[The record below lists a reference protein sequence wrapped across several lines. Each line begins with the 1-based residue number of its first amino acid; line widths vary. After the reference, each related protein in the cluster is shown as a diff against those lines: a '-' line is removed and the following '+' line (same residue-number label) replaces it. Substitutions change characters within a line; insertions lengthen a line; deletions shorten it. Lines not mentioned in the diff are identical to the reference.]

1 MRRLTRAD
9 IIKWLR
15 ADEVTE
21 LLRSADKIRSDYCGD
36 AVHIRGIIEFSNY
49 CKRDCCYCGLR
60 KSNKNITRYR
70 MDEDQIIDA
79 AIKAGELGYKTILL
93 QSGEDD
99 NYSTD
104 FLAHIIKRI
113 KTSVDCAVTLSI
125 GEKSFAEYKQLRESG
140 ADRYLLRFE
149 TSDKNLFKKLKP
161 DSSYDNRLSCLDSLR
176 NLGYQV
182 GSGIMVGLPGQ
193 SAEILADDILLM
205 DKLSLD
211 MIGIGPFLPH
221 HDTPLCDSNSG
232 TLDLTLKVL
241 ALIRII
247 MPDTHLP
254 ATTAVGS
261 INKNGRQKAL
271 KCGANVIMPNVTP
284 AKYRKY
290 YEIYPN
296 KICINEKPS
305 DCRLCIESMLKSL
318 GREIAKDYGD
328 SLRGMHGV

>member
-1 MRRLTRAD
+1 MTKKE
-9 IIKWLR
+9 IISYLQNSNPN
-15 ADEVTE
+15 
-21 LLRSADKIRSDYCGD
+21 LLYQKADKIRKKYCGNK
-36 AVHIRGIIEFSNY
+36 VHIRGIIEFSNY
-49 CKRDCCYCGLR
+49 CKRDCEYCGLR
-60 KSNKNITRYR
+60 QSNKKVIRYR
-70 MDEDQIIDA
+70 MSEEEIFLVA
-79 AIKAGELGYKTILL
+79 VKALEADCKTIVL

-99 NYSTD
+99 SYKISNLCS
-104 FLAHIIKRI
+104 LIKRI
-113 KTSVDCAVTLSI
+113 KGRFDCAITLSI
-125 GEKSFAEYKQLRESG
+125 GERDYEEYKQLRQAG

-149 TSDKNLFKKLKP
+149 TSSRELFKRLKP

-193 SAEILADDILLM
+193 NAEILAEDILLM
-205 DKLSLD
+205 DRLSLD

-221 HDTPLCDSNSG
+221 YDTPLCDSNSG
-232 TLDLTLKVL
+232 TLDLTLKIL

-261 INKNGRQKAL
+261 INKSGRQKAL

-305 DCRLCIESMLKSL
+305 DWRLCIESMIKSL
-318 GREIAKDYGD
+318 GREIATDCGH
-328 SLRGMHGV
+328 SLKKI

>member
-1 MRRLTRAD
+1 MKREE
-9 IIKWLR
+9 IISYLKSSNPG
-15 ADEVTE
+15 
-21 LLRSADKIRSDYCGD
+21 LLYREADKVRKEYCGN

-60 KSNKNITRYR
+60 KSNKNVTRYR
-70 MDEDQIIDA
+70 MDEDQIIDV
-79 AIKAGELGYKTILL
+79 AIKTGELGYKTILL

-99 NYSTD
+99 NYSVD
-104 FLAHIIKRI
+104 SLAHIIKRI
-113 KTSVDCAVTLSI
+113 KTSIDCAVTLSI
-125 GEKSFAEYKQLRESG
+125 GEKNFAEYKQLRESG

-221 HDTPLCDSNSG
+221 PDTPLCDSNSG

-247 MPDTHLP
+247 MPDIHLP

-296 KICINEKPS
+296 KICINEKPL
-305 DCRLCIESMLKSL
+305 DCRLFIESMLKSL

-328 SLRGMHGV
+328 SLRRMCGV